1 MDSFAKRYL
10 IVLTTIIVVAIAWIT
25 FGGDKRVG
33 ELNRMLAA
41 DEELAGYPYEF
52 RVRRIEDGVAV
63 MGSPRSADVPVMQFL
78 RAAFPAL
85 SQSAVDDP
93 AMMEAQLR
101 LAETQGRAER
111 LVADQ
116 VDIQAV
122 RWEFDEDWYRRK
134 GVFLEF

>member
-10 IVLTTIIVVAIAWIT
+10 IVLTTIIIVGIAWIS
-25 FGGDKRVG
+25 FGGDKRVS

-41 DEELAGYPYEF
+41 DEKLAVYPYEF

-63 MGSPRSADVPVMQFL
+63 MGSPRSAEVPVMQFL
-78 RAAFPAL
+78 RAAFPTL

-93 AMMEAQLR
+93 AMMEAQNT
-101 LAETQGRAER
+101 LAETQGHAQR